1 MAAPIPG
8 EELAQALSTI
18 PIFDLHSRLKGAR
31 LAARGLQDL
40 LREPALQA
48 ELQAASL
55 EQARAAL
62 LPDSGEADDLVHWSL
77 PRLSRCRNTLSSWSL
92 RLLLRDLYN
101 WEEPLTPGS
110 WRRIDAIVRE
120 RARDPAWPG
129 EVLKR
134 AGIVRACTDLSGRG
148 LGGADGL
155 LQYSVEWG
163 AFFHS
168 AEHGFDA
175 ALYELE
181 RTWGRSPEPPVLHP
195 PEQRPPTYRVVR
207 SPGDIRAAAADY
219 VRALPIVETVAV
231 TLRLGH
237 AVPGGTPSDAE
248 MESALARRPTAGV
261 DEGDVY
267 SAYIAEA
274 LLEALETRAAD
285 LSLLVPVS
293 GSPDES
299 NRMTLASTV
308 TAWATRHPRLRFL
321 FLPGSAELN
330 ASLCLQARR
339 LPNVAVAGIP
349 WGSTSLNEI
358 GRAFADRLDQLPV
371 GRQCA
376 FTSDAGCVEWAYA
389 RGVIARRQ
397 WASVLGSRIQI
408 GEFDRDEALVLA
420 REAVFESAREWG
432 RMTTEAA
439 QLRG

>member
-1 MAAPIPG
+1 MIFSQKPSPKFNPLGRNTKHWVWFPIFAASAIFMDGVQVRVFSRTIQYCKPRQTALMAAPIPG

-18 PIFDLHSRLKGAR
+18 PIFDLHSRLNGAR

-219 VRALPIVETVAV
+219 VRALPIAETVAV
-231 TLRLGH
+231 TLRLGN

-267 SAYIAEA
+267 SSKPWRPEPLISRCWSRFPEV
-274 LLEALETRAAD
+274 RM
-285 LSLLVPVS
+285 
-293 GSPDES
+293 
-299 NRMTLASTV
+299 NR
-308 TAWATRHPRLRFL
+308 
-321 FLPGSAELN
+321 
-330 ASLCLQARR
+330 
-339 LPNVAVAGIP
+339 
-349 WGSTSLNEI
+349 
-358 GRAFADRLDQLPV
+358 
-371 GRQCA
+371 
-376 FTSDAGCVEWAYA
+376 
-389 RGVIARRQ
+389 
-397 WASVLGSRIQI
+397 
-408 GEFDRDEALVLA
+408 
-420 REAVFESAREWG
+420 
-432 RMTTEAA
+432 TE
-439 QLRG
+439 

>member
-1 MAAPIPG
+1 MAASIPG
-8 EELAQALSTI
+8 EELTRAMSAI
-18 PIFDLHSRLKGAR
+18 PIFDVQSQMHGAR
-31 LAARGLQDL
+31 LAARGLDDL
-40 LREPALQA
+40 LRDAALQA

-62 LPDSGEADDLVHWSL
+62 LPDSEEADDLVQWSL
-77 PRLSRCRNTLSSWSL
+77 PRLSRSRNTLSSWSL

-101 WEEPLTPGS
+101 WEEPLTAGS
-110 WRRIDAIVRE
+110 WRRLDAIVRE
-120 RARDPAWPG
+120 RARDPLWPG

-134 AGIVRACTDLSGRG
+134 AGIVRACTDLSRRG

-168 AEHGFDA
+168 PEHGFDA
-175 ALYELE
+175 AVYELE

-195 PEQRPPTYRVVR
+195 PEKRPPTYRVVR
-207 SPGDIRAAAADY
+207 STEDIRIAAADY
-219 VRALPIVETVAV
+219 VRALPIAETVAV
-231 TLRLGH
+231 TLRLGN
-237 AVPGGTPSDAE
+237 AVPGRTPSDAE
-248 MESALARRPTAGV
+248 MESALARRPTAGI

-293 GSPDES
+293 GSPDGS
-299 NRMTLASTV
+299 NRVALASTV
-308 TAWATRHPRLRFL
+308 SAWAARHPRLRFL
-321 FLPGSAELN
+321 CLPGSAELN

-349 WGSTSLNEI
+349 WGATSYGEI
-358 GRAFADRLDQLPV
+358 GRAFADRLDLLPV

-389 RGVIARRQ
+389 RCVIARRQ
-397 WASVLGSRIQI
+397 WESVLGSRIRI
-408 GEFDRDEALVLA
+408 GEFGHDEALALA
-420 REAVFESAREWG
+420 REAVFDSAREWG
-432 RMTTEAA
+432 RMTTETN